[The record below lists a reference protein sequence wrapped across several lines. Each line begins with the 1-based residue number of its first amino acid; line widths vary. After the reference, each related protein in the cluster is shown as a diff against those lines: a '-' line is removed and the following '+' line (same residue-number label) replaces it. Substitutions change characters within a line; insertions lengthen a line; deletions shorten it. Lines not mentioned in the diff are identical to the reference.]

1 MSATPI
7 LEFRDVARSFRRAE
21 SVLSGVSFT
30 VGSEEVVALLGRN
43 GAGKSTLIQ
52 IAMGLLYPHAGSV
65 RVFGLDPI
73 KRPVAV
79 KKRVG
84 YVAEDQLLPPKS
96 TIAEVIAFHR
106 YLFSSWDLSLEKH
119 LLERFELGS
128 MKTRISQ
135 LSKGQAQQTALLC
148 AVCHRPELLIL
159 DEPAGGLDPSAR
171 REFLETAI
179 QLLNREGTSILFSSH
194 YMGDVERLGGRVV
207 LLDDGKIRIDR
218 ELDALRESHCLAI
231 IPRQSV
237 PLAST
242 IESVPGCLKLR
253 AEYGE
258 WRAIFSGTPQEV
270 HDRLQQSL
278 GIENVRCVTIA
289 LEELFVEMVSG
300 TRLAVAS

>member
-7 LEFRDVARSFRRAE
+7 LEFRDVARSFRRAP

-30 VGSEEVVALLGRN
+30 VASEEVVALLGRN

-52 IAMGLLYPHAGSV
+52 IAMGLLFPHAGSV
-65 RVFGLDPI
+65 SVFGLDPI
-73 KRPVAV
+73 KQPVAV

-106 YLFSSWDLSLEKH
+106 FLFPTWDLSLEKH
-119 LLERFELGS
+119 LLERFGLEAINS
-128 MKTRISQ
+128 RISQ
-135 LSKGQAQQTALLC
+135 LSKGQARQTALLC

-179 QLLNREGTSILFSSH
+179 QLLNREGTGILFSSH
-194 YMGDVERLGGRVV
+194 YMSDVERLGGRVI
-207 LLDDGKIRIDR
+207 LLDEGKIRIDR
-218 ELDALRESHCLAI
+218 ELDALREGHCLAI

-242 IESVPGCLKLR
+242 IEGVPGCVRVR

-258 WRAIFSGTPQEV
+258 WRAVFSGTPQQV
-270 HDRLQQSL
+270 HDRLQRSL
-278 GIENVRCVTIA
+278 GIDNIRCVTIA

-300 TRLAVAS
+300 TRLAAAS